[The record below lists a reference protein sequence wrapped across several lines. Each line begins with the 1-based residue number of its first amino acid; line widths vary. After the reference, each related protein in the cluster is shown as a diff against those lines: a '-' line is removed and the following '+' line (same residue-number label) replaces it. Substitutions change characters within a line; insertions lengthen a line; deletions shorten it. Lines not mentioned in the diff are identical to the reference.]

1 MPELLRPTNPV
12 PGYDTAPVR
21 VTVPPPGDTSVQNI
35 VDPSRVTRADQRTE
49 QDQRN
54 AADAAR
60 YESNFMT
67 FLQRLQG
74 TRETPESFM
83 RVLQWGGR
91 VTSGVQAGFAA
102 ELAQLV
108 EFLQMDEGQLLE
120 FLKNQLQSGNR
131 FTGTLFQVLRD
142 AYSTGSSFAQSDIL
156 QFLRRY
162 SDFSSTEH
170 LEGKIL
176 RTVEDMADSMPNPW
190 KGQLSSMLARLQNG
204 VAAGDRQ
211 GNLDL
216 LRSELFRT
224 VARYVSTT
232 HDHGRA
238 RGLLSQ
244 LSLDVVR
251 YENGAE
257 EGLTASFRQ
266 LASTGVLP
274 EELGRLSD
282 QEILQLLREGDFQKA
297 SRNNQFANQLAALTD
312 SAVRGRGGVDAQ
324 DAFHNIMNSILI
336 NESVYMPVNHA
347 MVPLDWNGKKAYSE
361 VWVDP
366 DAENGNGPGEGRGAR
381 LLIKMDI
388 QSLGAF
394 DLLFST
400 VGDSVSLQV
409 ACPRDVAP
417 FSEDIT
423 RSLETILSRNGLRPE
438 QVRVGEMRRPIAVSE
453 VFPKIFERMSG
464 INVRA

>member
-12 PGYDTAPVR
+12 PGYDSAPVR
-21 VTVPPPGDTSVQNI
+21 VTVPAPGDTSVQNI
-35 VDPSRVTRADQRTE
+35 VDPSRVTRADQRTD
-49 QDQRN
+49 QDQQS
-54 AADAAR
+54 ATDAAR

-74 TRETPESFM
+74 TRETPDSFM
-83 RVLQWGGR
+83 RVLQWGGQ
-91 VTSGVQAGFAA
+91 VTSGVQEGFAA

-108 EFLQMDEGQLLE
+108 EFLKLDEGQLLE
-120 FLKNQLQSGNR
+120 FLKNQLQSGSR
-131 FTGTLFQVLRD
+131 FSGTLFQVLRD
-142 AYSTGSSFAQSDIL
+142 AYSSGSSFSQADIL

-162 SDFSSTEH
+162 SDFTSTEH
-170 LEGKIL
+170 LEGNIL
-176 RTVEDMADSMPNPW
+176 RAARDMTESIPNPW
-190 KGQLSSMLARLQNG
+190 KGQLSGMLARLENG

-211 GNLDL
+211 GNLDI
-216 LRSELFRT
+216 LRSEIFRT
-224 VARYVSTT
+224 VAKYVSTT

-244 LSLDVVR
+244 LSLDVAR
-251 YENGAE
+251 YENGDE
-257 EGLTASFRQ
+257 NGLTSSFRH
-266 LASTGVLP
+266 LVSTGVLP
-274 EELGRLSD
+274 EELGKLSD
-282 QEILQLLREGDFQKA
+282 QEILQLLRDGDYQKA
-297 SRNNQFANQLAALTD
+297 SAGNRFADQLAALID

-324 DAFHNIMNSILI
+324 EAFQNIMRAILI

-347 MVPLDWNGKKAYSE
+347 MIPIDWNGKKAFSE

-366 DAENGNGPGEGRGAR
+366 DAENGNRPGEGRGTR

-394 DLLFST
+394 DLLIST

-409 ACPRDVAP
+409 ACPRDAAP

-438 QVRVGEMRRPIAVSE
+438 QVRVGEMRRSIAVSE

-464 INVRA
+464 VNVRA